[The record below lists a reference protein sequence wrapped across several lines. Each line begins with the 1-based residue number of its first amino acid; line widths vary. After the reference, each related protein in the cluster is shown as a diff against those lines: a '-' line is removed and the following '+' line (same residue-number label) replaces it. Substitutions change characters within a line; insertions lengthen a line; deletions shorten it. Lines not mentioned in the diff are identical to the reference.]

1 MKSISL
7 LKNSEQFNYNMR
19 VILSFFLYFIFSY
32 FILFY
37 AYIDTYNYSPMTL
50 FLTAVC
56 TKRKEDIMKPN
67 ITLRFATPN
76 DAEEI
81 RSIYAPYVTDTAVT
95 SEYEIPTIEEFQNR
109 IYNTLK
115 KYPYLI
121 ALKDNELIGYM
132 YTSPVNIR
140 AAYNWAAETSIYIR
154 QHCRRTGA
162 GSKLYKALF
171 HISKKQHIVNLYAR
185 IAYADPEDEYLVN
198 HSARFHHTIGFE
210 QVARFHKVFH
220 KFGRW
225 YDALWV
231 EKILGDHSEGVMSDV
246 IPFPEL
252 HIAEE
257 EINSL

>member
-67 ITLRFATPN
+67 ITLRFATP
-76 DAEEI
+76 
-81 RSIYAPYVTDTAVT
+81 
-95 SEYEIPTIEEFQNR
+95 IEEFQNR

-225 YDALWV
+225 YDAL
-231 EKILGDHSEGVMSDV
+231 KKLILYK
-246 IPFPEL
+246 
-252 HIAEE
+252 
-257 EINSL
+257 

>member
-1 MKSISL
+1 M
-7 LKNSEQFNYNMR
+7 
-19 VILSFFLYFIFSY
+19 
-32 FILFY
+32 
-37 AYIDTYNYSPMTL
+37 
-50 FLTAVC
+50 
-56 TKRKEDIMKPN
+56 
-67 ITLRFATPN
+67 
-76 DAEEI
+76 
-81 RSIYAPYVTDTAVT
+81 
-95 SEYEIPTIEEFQNR
+95 
-109 IYNTLK
+109 
-115 KYPYLI
+115 
-121 ALKDNELIGYM
+121 G
-132 YTSPVNIR
+132 
-140 AAYNWAAETSIYIR
+140 
-154 QHCRRTGA
+154 RRTGA

-231 EKILGDHSEGVMSDV
+231 EKILGDHSEGVMPDV

-252 HIAEE
+252 HITEE